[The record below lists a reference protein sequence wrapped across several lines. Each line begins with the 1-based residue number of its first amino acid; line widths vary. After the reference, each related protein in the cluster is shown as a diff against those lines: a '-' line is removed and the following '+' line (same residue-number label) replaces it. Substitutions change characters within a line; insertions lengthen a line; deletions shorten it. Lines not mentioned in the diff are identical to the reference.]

1 MNFYWFICIW
11 AAGYVASYVFA
22 GFCGYVGFSIVAGLD
37 VLGKRIF
44 ISVVGFGF
52 ASMCGLIFGTI
63 LISATRIGWDWTR
76 SETIAGILVYVLS
89 GLAGAWIALRGAKAL
104 GIARKR
110 R

>member
-1 MNFYWFICIW
+1 MNFYLLICIW
-11 AAGYVASYVFA
+11 AAGYFASCIFA
-22 GFCGYVGFSIVAGLD
+22 GFCGYVCFSIVAGLD

-76 SETIAGILVYVLS
+76 SEMIAGILVYVLS
-89 GLAGAWIALRGAKAL
+89 GFAGVWFALKGAKAL
-104 GIARKR
+104 LLAWKR